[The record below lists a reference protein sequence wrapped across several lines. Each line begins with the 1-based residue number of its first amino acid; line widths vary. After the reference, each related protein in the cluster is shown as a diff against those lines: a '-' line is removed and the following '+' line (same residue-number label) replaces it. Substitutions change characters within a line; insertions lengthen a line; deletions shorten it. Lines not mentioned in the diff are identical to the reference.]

1 MEKQQNLEWEAA
13 QSIAISVDLVSAAKK
28 QLKFLAAVDRNR
40 WLYDGPALDRAIYRL
55 FTLKKITWYNA
66 YWLPLLAK
74 HSESPLFEGPLVVP
88 LDCEWIWHS
97 HRLNPIRYKKDCL
110 ELYGKLL
117 DNRNV
122 ISSVEGA
129 SKNQTEDAWKTLFPG
144 EPFELDLEVKQE
156 NTTGDGV
163 VAEKFTKYD
172 LVSQPHMNETRY
184 IRGAVAR
191 YKGFLHLIKRNK
203 EQGIQSFVV
212 PTYDIDLIWH
222 THQLHPASYSE
233 DLVKYMGRI
242 LEHDDT
248 DSDRSKGQKLD
259 VGFTGTNM
267 TFEDLFGRRYWRA
280 GAMYKGVA
288 PSPVRLSPYSGTDMK
303 EESSCT
309 QNPKLQ
315 LPSREVFEVM
325 LEFAGVRNLPEGHNG
340 SLFVTLSKSGTDK
353 IFNGH
358 RIIKIVAESGEKQ
371 VATFRCQPTGNLQCE
386 LMSSSP
392 SVSMGTMSISLEDF
406 LSSDSDLTV
415 EKWFDLVSSNTTET
429 KPIGLRVAISVTTP
443 TPAPYTLNMVHS
455 QQPIPGK
462 PQFSRDLTAIVD
474 EDGKMLINLHIRD
487 MHKSRGKKECR
498 RRVLIGN
505 MASGKSCTL
514 AEFTGFK
521 WSMVNSPWS
530 VKLPNANNDD
540 GHIFELTGPYT
551 VRFFRGGR
559 LDYDSN
565 SQHEPHLFTAIK
577 FSPEEPYGTTVG
589 LLNMKSG
596 TIKVKEEWFI
606 LPSIIVTCILGK
618 ILRKTNQAPLQTKI
632 GATCVSGG
640 CGIMMANCG
649 VTGVI
654 SGCGSCGSMMA
665 NCGVSGGCGNMMANC
680 GVTGTGGACGLSGV
694 KSERVMANC
703 GVSSTSGGCG
713 VPGKMMANC
722 GVSGA
727 SGSCGVS
734 SRGSE
739 NMMANCG
746 VNGRVGAK
754 SECVMANC
762 GVNSRAKFESGVSG
776 GAKSETAMA
785 NCGVSGGAKS
795 ESAMANCGVSGGAKS
810 ESAMA
815 NCGVSGGAKS
825 ESAMA
830 NCGFSSGESGSMMAN
845 CGVSGGAESESAMAN
860 CGVNGG
866 AKSESAM
873 ANCGVSGGAKSESA
887 MGNCGVSSGESGSMM
902 ANCGVSGGAKS
913 ESAMANCGVS
923 SGESGSMMTNC
934 GASGGVKF
942 GNMMANC
949 GVSNEAKSKSVM
961 GNCGVSAGC
970 GVSNGEFGSMMAK
983 CGVNSG
989 SGSKIGMGSGGCGIS
1004 LSENGIMMSNCSV
1017 SGGAKSENMMPNC
1030 GVSGVSMMANC
1041 GVNGG
1046 AKTMMANCGVSSG
1059 MSESMT
1065 ANCGVSNEESGSIMA
1080 NCGVS
1085 SGANCGVSS
1094 AKESTKCGGCGV
1106 NVEAN

>member
-13 QSIAISVDLVSAAKK
+13 QSIAISVDLIFAAKK

-40 WLYDGPALDRAIYRL
+40 WLYDGPALDRAIYRQ
-55 FTLKKITWYNA
+55 
-66 YWLPLLAK
+66 
-74 HSESPLFEGPLVVP
+74 HSESPLLEGPLVVP

-110 ELYGKLL
+110 ELYGRLL
-117 DNRNV
+117 DNKNV
-122 ISSVEGA
+122 ISSVEGT
-129 SKNQTEDAWKTLFPG
+129 SKNQTEDAWKTLFPS

-156 NTTGDGV
+156 NTIGDGA

-172 LVSQPHMNETRY
+172 LVSQPQMNETRY

-222 THQLHPASYSE
+222 SHQLHPASYSE
-233 DLVKYMGRI
+233 DLLKFMGRI

-259 VGFTGTNM
+259 VGFTGTNR

-303 EESSCT
+303 KEPSCT

-325 LEFAGVRNLPEGHNG
+325 LEFVGIRNLPEGHTGN
-340 SLFVTLSKSGTDK
+340 LFVSLSKSGTDK
-353 IFNGH
+353 IFNRR
-358 RIIKIVAESGEKQ
+358 RIVKIGAESGEKQ
-371 VATFRCQPTGNLQCE
+371 VANFQCQPTGNLQCE

-392 SVSMGTMSISLEDF
+392 SVPMGTMSISLEDF

-415 EKWFDLVSSNTTET
+415 EKWFDLVSSNTPET

-443 TPAPYTLNMVHS
+443 TPAPYTLNMLHS

-462 PQFSRDLTAIVD
+462 PQFSRELTAIVD
-474 EDGKMLINLHIRD
+474 EDGKMLLNLHMRD
-487 MHKSRGKKECR
+487 LHKSRGKKECR
-498 RRVLIGN
+498 RRVVIGN
-505 MASGKSCTL
+505 MTSGKSCTL
-514 AEFTGFK
+514 AEFTGSK

-540 GHIFELTGPYT
+540 GHIFELTGPHT

-577 FSPEEPYGTTVG
+577 FSPKEPYGTAVA

-596 TIKVKEEWFI
+596 TIKIKEEWFI

-618 ILRKTNQAPLQTKI
+618 ILRKTNQQKVVNVNVKI
-632 GATCVSGG
+632 GVTGVSGG
-640 CGIMMANCG
+640 CGFMMANCG
-649 VTGVI
+649 VNGI
-654 SGCGSCGSMMA
+654 SSGCGSCGSMMA
-665 NCGVSGGCGNMMANC
+665 NCGVIAGCGNMMANC
-680 GVTGTGGACGLSGV
+680 GFTGTGGACGLSGC
-694 KSERVMANC
+694 KSDRVLANC

-746 VNGRVGAK
+746 VSGSVGAK

-762 GVNSRAKFESGVSG
+762 GVSGSVGAKSECVMANCGVSSGVGTKSEKVMANCGISSGAKFESAMANCGVSG
-776 GAKSETAMA
+776 GAKSEVAMANWGVSGGAKSESAMANCGVSGNMMA

-815 NCGVSGGAKS
+815 NCGVS
-825 ESAMA
+825 
-830 NCGFSSGESGSMMAN
+830 SGELGSMMAN
-845 CGVSGGAESESAMAN
+845 CG
-860 CGVNGG
+860 
-866 AKSESAM
+866 
-873 ANCGVSGGAKSESA
+873 
-887 MGNCGVSSGESGSMM
+887 
-902 ANCGVSGGAKS
+902 
-913 ESAMANCGVS
+913 
-923 SGESGSMMTNC
+923 
-934 GASGGVKF
+934 AS
-942 GNMMANC
+942 
-949 GVSNEAKSKSVM
+949 GVSNGAKSKSVM
-961 GNCGVSAGC
+961 DNCGVSAGY
-970 GVSNGEFGSMMAK
+970 GVSNGEFGSMMAN

-989 SGSKIGMGSGGCGIS
+989 TG
-1004 LSENGIMMSNCSV
+1004 LSENGIMMGNCGV
-1017 SGGAKSENMMPNC
+1017 SGGTKSENMMANC
-1030 GVSGVSMMANC
+1030 GVSAISMMANC
-1041 GVNGG
+1041 GVKGG

-1065 ANCGVSNEESGSIMA
+1065 ANCGVSNGSIMA

-1085 SGANCGVSS
+1085 AE
-1094 AKESTKCGGCGV
+1094 ESTKCGGCGLSV
-1106 NVEAN
+1106 EVAGPVVEAN